1 MRILRSQI
9 MSGDQTPRR
18 FYINKYLSDQFVAHI
33 GDGLIPWRRPWI
45 GKVPL
50 QNGVS
55 GHQYQGLN
63 IFQLTLA
70 SIQNDFRQPYWLT
83 WNQVHKLGGEI
94 LPEHKR
100 NGTMYVFYK
109 DHPIKEKVQVE
120 DPETGE
126 LVEEEVEKR
135 IPLLRYGTLYNIAQC
150 KNIRISDLPAYGA
163 AERIEQPND
172 EDLAQL
178 AIDFLAQSSEIPE
191 IAFSD
196 EATEAHYD
204 ARAGKLVTPP
214 HIKLE
219 TDEDFAFGLFKAA
232 VSAVSL
238 ANRPIFQD
246 RALDQEH
253 QEIVRE
259 IGAGLL
265 CGKIGI
271 RPPQTVDEESVQRW
285 VGALNREPRLLVRA
299 AGQAQKAVTIV
310 SGIQEKAQIQK
321 PQSVSSIFDGSSSQ
335 TREPVSTGTS
345 LYSAID
351 VLYRDSS
358 NYKQFESYVVEGEL
372 PRVQLEPHLK
382 DGSYFLGKDVQM
394 EDLVFRF
401 VTRDGM
407 DLNEDDHPWQEIQ
420 AVAQS
425 TPEIAGQAK
434 EEGRFLGTASEL
446 LERFKK
452 ASEANWPS
460 YAQVAQEMKQYTG
473 LDPQQT
479 QDESERQSRQIGY

>member
-1 MRILRSQI
+1 

-70 SIQNDFRQPYWLT
+70 SIKNDFRQPFWLT

-135 IPLLRYGTLYNIAQC
+135 VPLLRYGTLYNIAQC
-150 KNIRISDLPAYGA
+150 KNIGLSDLPAYGA

-172 EDLAQL
+172 DDLAQL
-178 AIDFLAQSSEIPE
+178 AIDFLAQSPEIPE

-196 EATEAHYD
+196 EAAEARYD
-204 ARAGKLVTPP
+204 TRAGKLVTPS
-214 HIKLE
+214 HIKFE
-219 TDEDFAFGLFKAA
+219 TDEDFAFGLLKAA
-232 VSAVSL
+232 VSAVSP
-238 ANRPIFQD
+238 ADRPIFQD

-253 QEIVRE
+253 QEIVKE

-265 CGKIGI
+265 CGKLAI
-271 RPPQTVDEESVQRW
+271 RPPQTVDEATVRRW

-299 AGQAQKAVTIV
+299 AGHAQKAVTIV
-310 SGIQEKAQIQK
+310 SGIKEKAKIQK
-321 PQSVSSIFDGSSSQ
+321 PPSVSSIFGDTSSQ
-335 TREPVSTGTS
+335 GPEPVSTETD

-372 PRVQLEPHLK
+372 TRLQLEPYLK

-425 TPEIAGQAK
+425 TLELAEQAK
-434 EEGRFLGTASEL
+434 EEGRFLGMASEL
-446 LERFKK
+446 IERFKK
-452 ASEANWPS
+452 ASEAKWPG
-460 YAQVAQEMKQYTG
+460 YVQVAQEMKQYTG

-479 QDESERQSRQIGY
+479 QDESERQNRQIGY

>member
-1 MRILRSQI
+1 
-9 MSGDQTPRR
+9 MSGDQAPRR
-18 FYINKYLSDQFVAHI
+18 FYINKYLSDQFVARI
-33 GDGLIPWRRPWI
+33 GEGLIPWRRPWI
-45 GKVPL
+45 GRVPL

-94 LPEHKR
+94 SPEHKR
-100 NGTMYVFYK
+100 NGTMFVFYK
-109 DHPIKEKVQVE
+109 DHSIKETVQVE

-126 LVEEEVEKR
+126 LVEQEVEKR
-135 IPLLRYGTLYNIAQC
+135 VPLLRYGTLYNIAQC
-150 KNIRISDLPAYGA
+150 KDIRLSDLPAYGA
-163 AERIEQPND
+163 AEPTQPAND

-178 AIDFLAQSSEIPE
+178 AVDFLTQSPEVPE

-204 ARAGKLVTPP
+204 ARADKLVTPP

-232 VSAVSL
+232 VSTVSPT
-238 ANRPIFQD
+238 NRPIFQD
-246 RALDQEH
+246 RALDHEH

-265 CGKIGI
+265 CGKLGI
-271 RPPQTVDEESVQRW
+271 RPPQTVDEETVRRW
-285 VGALNREPRLLVRA
+285 VSALNREPRLLVRA
-299 AGQAQKAVTIV
+299 AGQAQKAVTAV

-321 PQSVSSIFDGSSSQ
+321 VQSVSSIFGDSSPQ
-335 TREPVSTGTS
+335 GPEPVSTEAA
-345 LYSAID
+345 LYSALD
-351 VLYRDSS
+351 VLYRDSG

-372 PRVQLEPHLK
+372 TRSKLEPYLK

-425 TPEIAGQAK
+425 TPELAEQAK
-434 EEGRFLGTASEL
+434 EEGRFLGAASEL

-460 YAQVAQEMKQYTG
+460 YAQVALDMKQYAG

>member
-1 MRILRSQI
+1 
-9 MSGDQTPRR
+9 MSGDQAPRR
-18 FYINKYLSDQFVAHI
+18 FYINKYLSDQFVARI
-33 GDGLIPWRRPWI
+33 GEGLIPWRRPWI

-100 NGTMYVFYK
+100 NGTMFVFYK
-109 DHPIKEKVQVE
+109 DHSVKDTVQVE

-126 LVEEEVEKR
+126 LVDQEVEKR
-135 IPLLRYGTLYNIAQC
+135 VPLLRYGTLFNVAQC
-150 KNIRISDLPAYGA
+150 KDIRLSDLPAYGA
-163 AERIEQPND
+163 AERVEQADNA
-172 EDLAQL
+172 DLAQL
-178 AIDFLAQSSEIPE
+178 AVDFLAQSPEVPE
-191 IAFSD
+191 ITFSD

-204 ARAGKLVTPP
+204 SRADKLITPP
-214 HIKLE
+214 HSNLE

-232 VSAVSL
+232 VSAVSPT
-238 ANRPIFQD
+238 NRPVFQD
-246 RALDQEH
+246 RGLDQEH
-253 QEIVRE
+253 HEIVKE

-265 CGKIGI
+265 CGKLGI
-271 RPPQTVDEESVQRW
+271 RPPQTVDGERVRRW
-285 VGALNREPRLLVRA
+285 VTALNREPRLLVRA
-299 AGQAQKAVTIV
+299 AGQAQKAVTVV
-310 SGIQEKAQIQK
+310 SAIEEKAQIQK
-321 PQSVSSIFDGSSSQ
+321 SQLVSSVFGDRSPQS
-335 TREPVSTGTS
+335 REPIVVEAGQ
-345 LYSAID
+345 YSAID
-351 VLYRDSS
+351 VLYRDAG

-372 PRVQLEPHLK
+372 TRSQLEPYLK
-382 DGSYFLGKDVQM
+382 DGAYFLGKDVQM

-420 AVAQS
+420 AVADTTQ
-425 TPEIAGQAK
+425 ELAEQAK
-434 EEGRFLGTASEL
+434 DEGRFLGSATEL
-446 LERFKK
+446 VERFKK

-460 YAQVAQEMKQYTG
+460 YAQVAQEMKQYAG

-479 QDESERQSRQIGY
+479 QDESERQSRRIGY